1 MIRELGKVVWERV
14 EFIGK
19 KSGAWMSK
27 ECHSARAYMSKEEVQ
42 QLLGSASCVYAC
54 GMRCTS
60 QGKRP
65 VFIT

>member
-1 MIRELGKVVWERV
+1 
-14 EFIGK
+14 
-19 KSGAWMSK
+19 MSK

-42 QLLGSASCVYAC
+42 QLWGSASCVYAC
-54 GMRCTS
+54 GMRYTS